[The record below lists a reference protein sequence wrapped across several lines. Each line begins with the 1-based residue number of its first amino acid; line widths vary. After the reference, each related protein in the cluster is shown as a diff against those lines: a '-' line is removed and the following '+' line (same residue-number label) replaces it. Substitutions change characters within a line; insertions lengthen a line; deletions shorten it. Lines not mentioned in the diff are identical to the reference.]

1 MGVSPRSEQRPT
13 HVQGQHCTASCRTD
27 QGTSSMQKV
36 AMTVVALATAG
47 ASESPPLTSRA
58 DPWGEIARAA
68 RRRCPC
74 MRQSAKLLSL
84 GQRELLA
91 GTRAFEQLFEVLRE
105 PLGQLAH

>member
-1 MGVSPRSEQRPT
+1 
-13 HVQGQHCTASCRTD
+13 
-27 QGTSSMQKV
+27 MQKV
-36 AMTVVALATAG
+36 AMTVVALATSG

-68 RRRCPC
+68 RRRVCPR

-84 GQRELLA
+84 GRRELVA

-105 PLGQLAH
+105 PLGQLAHELAVGNFGGGQIFVGLR